1 MRIQESAPAD
11 NVFAPKSCQFSGILV
26 EAGTVSVYPLGF
38 NQFAVATLALISQK
52 GGVGKTTIA
61 VNLSYSL
68 ARRGWRVLLVDADP
82 QGGVGFSLTERSK
95 DAGGYYDFLLGT
107 VEPGGG
113 AIGESMIRTR
123 LPGLTLLTRGSRRA
137 LDRLLAGD
145 PEGLITHEAIERIDE
160 SLRESGDF
168 DLILYDTPTGITP
181 AGEGLAR
188 TVDAL
193 LVPQQPGPLCLRSLP
208 QILRMV
214 ASSRASSGDADRP
227 RLAGFIL
234 SMTEPDDPS
243 NLLDQR
249 EFRDLLPLE
258 LVLETVV
265 PLHRDFREAAR
276 LGVPV
281 AMLRERP
288 SPSALIFDQLAA
300 ELESRLNLYEEEET
314 PLQDRD
320 HARLVD

>member
-1 MRIQESAPAD
+1 
-11 NVFAPKSCQFSGILV
+11 
-26 EAGTVSVYPLGF
+26 
-38 NQFAVATLALISQK
+38 VATLALISQK

-68 ARRGWRVLLVDADP
+68 ARRGWRVLLVDADL
-82 QGGVGFSLTERSK
+82 QGGVGFSLTEKSK
-95 DAGGYYDFLLGT
+95 DAAGYHDFLLGDAGSDQ
-107 VEPGGG
+107 GGIAS
-113 AIGESMIRTR
+113 AILRTR
-123 LPGLTLLTRGSRRA
+123 LPGLSLLTRGSRRA
-137 LDRLLAGD
+137 LDRYLGG
-145 PEGLITHEAIERIDE
+145 GLEAAIPVESVRRIDDALHE
-160 SLRESGDF
+160 LGEF
-168 DLILYDTPTGITP
+168 DLVLYDTPTGVTSV
-181 AGEGLAR
+181 GEGLAR
-188 TVDAL
+188 SVDAL

-214 ASSRASSGDADRP
+214 AAARASGVESDRP
-227 RLAGFIL
+227 RLAGFLL
-234 SMTEPDDPS
+234 SMAETDDPS
-243 NLLDQR
+243 NLQDQR

-288 SPSALIFDQLAA
+288 SASALIFDQLAA
-300 ELESRLNLYEEEET
+300 ELESRLNLYEDEET
-314 PLQDRD
+314 PFPDRD